1 MNEFGRAPIRME
13 GGVANPDEFAW
24 ECACEACQAKYEK
37 WKEAFEIQQNQFKK
51 LTPSEN
57 G

>member
-1 MNEFGRAPIRME
+1 MNEFGKAPIKME
-13 GGVANPDEFAW
+13 GGIANPDEFAW

-37 WKEAFEIQQNQFKK
+37 WKEAFKAQQSQFKK